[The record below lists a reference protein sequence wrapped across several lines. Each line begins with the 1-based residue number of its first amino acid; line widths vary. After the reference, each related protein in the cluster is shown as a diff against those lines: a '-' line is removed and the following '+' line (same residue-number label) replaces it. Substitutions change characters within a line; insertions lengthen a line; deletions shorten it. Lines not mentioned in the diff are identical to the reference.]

1 MPTASR
7 PTIDSNQVT
16 PTLVRKSSRLRKSKE
31 TFDPSVEIVARTLE
45 DSPEVRVQPKPSHDL
60 MIEAASLMIGSDD
73 SSVESSADSCKV
85 VECHVGHPSEAWTK
99 KILFQKWTVASSKAT
114 QLKETLGVVKKQ
126 CTDLKS
132 EVKSVGGV
140 LKDYRSKESRAEKYR
155 MDVSVLNVEKNALEE
170 EVSFLKYRMKSLEL
184 SHKNAIKN
192 IEAEKKFF
200 LETSSLTSQKL
211 LHEEKLLVREQALTI
226 AALEEKIVRLNDTI
240 QSCNSKVKSYD
251 EITAQAVKANIAMNM
266 CKEKSHLR

>member
-85 VECHVGHPSEAWTK
+85 VECHVGHPSKAWTK
-99 KILFQKWTVASSKAT
+99 KSCS
-114 QLKETLGVVKKQ
+114 
-126 CTDLKS
+126 
-132 EVKSVGGV
+132 
-140 LKDYRSKESRAEKYR
+140 RSGPW
-155 MDVSVLNVEKNALEE
+155 
-170 EVSFLKYRMKSLEL
+170 
-184 SHKNAIKN
+184 
-192 IEAEKKFF
+192 
-200 LETSSLTSQKL
+200 
-211 LHEEKLLVREQALTI
+211 LLVKPR
-226 AALEEKIVRLNDTI
+226 
-240 QSCNSKVKSYD
+240 S
-251 EITAQAVKANIAMNM
+251 
-266 CKEKSHLR
+266 